1 MSGLIIF
8 PLYFKQL
15 VDLNIEKIKVIGFD
29 ADDTL
34 WVNEPFYRNT
44 ESKFCDLLKSY
55 CPADEI
61 NRQLYKVEVNNLD
74 LYGYGSKAFIL
85 SLIETAI
92 LISDGKVTASEISRI
107 LALGKEQINEKNP
120 LLSGVPRVLRILSA
134 HYRLIVVTKGD
145 LLDQERKLRNSGIGG
160 YFHHIEIMSDKT
172 GENYQKLLNHL
183 DIKPDEFVMV
193 GNSLKSDIVPVIK
206 LGGYAIHVPF
216 HVTWQHEELL
226 PDEMPEAHYFTI
238 ENLPEIIPILIK

>member
-8 PLYFKQL
+8 PLYFKFS
-15 VDLNIEKIKVIGFD
+15 VHFNIEKIKVIGFD

-55 CPADEI
+55 CSADEI

-74 LYGYGSKAFIL
+74 LYGYGSKAFVL
-85 SLIETAI
+85 SLIETAVI
-92 LISDGKVTASEISRI
+92 ISDGKVTASEISRI
-107 LALGKEQINEKNP
+107 LTLGKEQISEKNP
-120 LLSGVPRVLRILSA
+120 LLEGVPEVLRILSS
-134 HYRLIVVTKGD
+134 HYRLIVATKGD
-145 LLDQERKLRNSGIGG
+145 LLDQERKLKNSGIGS

-172 GENYQKLLNHL
+172 RENYQKLLNNL
-183 DIKPDEFVMV
+183 DIRPDEFLMV
-193 GNSLKSDIVPVIK
+193 GNSMKSDIVPVIN
-206 LGGYAIHVPF
+206 LGGYAIHIPF

-226 PDEMPEAHYFTI
+226 PDEMPEAHYITI
-238 ENLPEIIPILIK
+238 ENLQDIISLLIK